1 MPESVGGM
9 MLMDY
14 VKRCV
19 GEFMCLFGHHGI
31 VKHYGRFGDE
41 PGFYCCTRCW
51 SSWEEEKEADK

>member
-1 MPESVGGM
+1 